1 MKKVVQLV
9 AQRAGISESQ
19 AETAVNT
26 VASFLK
32 DRLPPGIAGQ
42 VDKYLNKDEPD
53 GENEEDK
60 KSDDRLGGIGDKIS
74 GAFGPK

>member
-9 AQRAGISESQ
+9 AQKAGITESQ
-19 AETAVNT
+19 AETAVRT

-42 VDKYLNKDEPD
+42 VDNYLNKDEPD
-53 GENEEDK
+53 GENKDGK
-60 KSDDRLGGIGDKIS
+60 KSDDGLGGIGNKIS

>member
-9 AQRAGISESQ
+9 AQRAGITESQ
-19 AETAVNT
+19 AETAVRT

-42 VDKYLNKDEPD
+42 VDKYL
-53 GENEEDK
+53 EDDAEGDNVGK
-60 KSDDRLGGIGDKIS
+60 KSDDGLGGLGNKIS